1 MERTKVDLFKYELIQ
16 DKKSQLSLGMKRKP
30 KTRSFYEVESPSFSL
45 KERSPGRWDMG
56 VPDHFHLFPS
66 EVLKAYTNIQNFAAE
81 FHYLHE
87 ELFST
92 LFYLSPLRVRPE
104 RFYYYSG
111 GNPESVGYQG
121 EDTGAAILAARD
133 GKHQIKVVGDQTKS
147 LEGVIAHKL
156 KAMDLIESFE
166 ILNISGRVYEVKV
179 STKGSKTLVELPDVG
194 FGISQV
200 LPVLVQC
207 FYAPEGSIILI
218 DQPEVHLH
226 PYAQSA
232 LADVM
237 IDVIESKSNLGE
249 GFKER
254 NIQLII
260 ETHSEHFLRRL
271 QRRIAEDR
279 LSEDKVSAYFANID
293 KPPAKLEPLDIDEYG
308 NIRNWPENFFG
319 DEMGDI
325 TAQAKAAMK
334 KRMPK

>member
-1 MERTKVDLFKYELIQ
+1 
-16 DKKSQLSLGMKRKP
+16 MKRKP
-30 KTRSFYEVESPSFSL
+30 RTRSFYEVESPNFDL
-45 KERSPGRWDMG
+45 KERTPGQWDMG
-56 VPDHFHLFPS
+56 VPDHFHLFPG

-92 LFYLSPLRVRPE
+92 LFYLGPIRTKPE

-133 GKHQIKVVGDQTKS
+133 RKHEIKVANDQARPF
-147 LEGVIAHKL
+147 EEVIARKL

-166 ILNISGRVYEVKV
+166 IQNISGRVYEVKV
-179 STKGSKTLVELPDVG
+179 RTKGSKTLVELPDVG

-279 LSEDKVSAYFANID
+279 LSHDKVSAYFANINA
-293 KPPAKLEPLDIDEYG
+293 PPAKLERLEIDEFG
-308 NIRNWPENFFG
+308 NIQNWPENFFG
-319 DEMGDI
+319 DEMGDLLAQTEAGI
-325 TAQAKAAMK
+325 QKRMQQAKQGLGRYK
-334 KRMPK
+334 